1 MYFYF
6 LHSFIFRV
14 ILDFGL
20 SFSVIGYAVRYNK
33 KKLARCSCY
42 WILIYSFEKV
52 IFAYFT
58 NAAAKFGRYW
68 FIARHFYLFWFL
80 HFVHQIMFY
89 QINYKGCLKFDVNHE
104 NRYLFKFVNQSYG
117 MMRLF
122 YSIVY

>member
-68 FIARHFYLFWFL
+68 FIGRHFYLFWFL

-89 QINYKGCLKFDVNHE
+89 QINYKGCLKFDVYHE